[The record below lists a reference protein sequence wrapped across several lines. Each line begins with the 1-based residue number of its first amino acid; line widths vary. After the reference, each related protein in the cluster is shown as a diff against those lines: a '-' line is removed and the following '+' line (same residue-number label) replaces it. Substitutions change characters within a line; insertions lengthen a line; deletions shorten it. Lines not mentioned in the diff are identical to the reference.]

1 MEYLIKIIA
10 KYLQGLRKPKE
21 SEDKETSSIMIQIV
35 LLGVFPILYS
45 LTLLPPGVSVNQII
59 FAGVVFIIIVIFS
72 FRILKYFKLM

>member
-21 SEDKETSSIMIQIV
+21 SEYKETSSIMIQIV

-72 FRILKYFKLM
+72 FRMLKYFKLM